1 MTNKTFK
8 SVVSFLPV
16 LSLLLASCSD
26 FTDIKPKGKNLLSTT
41 DDINL
46 LFNQE
51 YYVRAAD
58 MMNVGGSS
66 VYAYSSVPA
75 LINVDNPSKT
85 AYQIKFADSEAD
97 MVRYEILSKA
107 DGYYTGY
114 YSYIGTVA
122 NPALAQLKTA
132 TGGVAAK
139 NALKAEALTL
149 RAYAHYMLLQKFAKA
164 YNPATATSDPAIAYM
179 TEDAELG
186 TQQPKK
192 TVQEAYELCLKDI
205 DEAIEL
211 NAMPKA
217 AASVYRLNRAA
228 MYAVKALVCL
238 SMQRYADAEE
248 AAKDALAENGS
259 LYDYYVN
266 ATTEVSEGGVPYKQ
280 SIVDAEENPETYFD
294 MPQQVY
300 YTWVQPEVAAKFE
313 DGYATY
319 SLFPTMN
326 KQYKDVAK
334 VDPSLAIWD
343 NYGEQLG
350 LAGWDTGN
358 DFQHYI
364 SISGLCSPMMYLVL
378 AECELKNGSVDNA
391 MGYLDLL
398 RAKRLDPAGF
408 KPLKGRVTSR
418 AEAIDCFK
426 NDYLA
431 EFIWTAWTFVGR
443 KRWNVDPEWRETLTR
458 TIEGTTYTLLPT
470 SGLWVFPFPSN
481 VREANPYMTS
491 NRND

>member
-1 MTNKTFK
+1 MTNKTLK
-8 SVVSFLPV
+8 GIASFLP
-16 LSLLLASCSD
+16 LCLLLFASCSD
-26 FTDIKPKGKNLLSTT
+26 FTDIKPKGKNLLQTT

-75 LINVDNPSKT
+75 LINVENLSKT
-85 AYQIKFADSEAD
+85 AYQIMFADSEAD

-122 NPALAQLKTA
+122 NPALSQLGMA
-132 TGGVAAK
+132 TGGETAK
-139 NALKAEALTL
+139 NALRAEALTL

-164 YNPATATSDPAIAYM
+164 YNPATAASDPAIAYM
-179 TEDAELG
+179 TEDVELG
-186 TQQPKK
+186 TPQPKR
-192 TVQEAYELCLKDI
+192 TVQEAYDLCLKDI
-205 DEAIEL
+205 DEAVRL
-211 NAMPKA
+211 DAMPKA

-238 SMQRYADAEE
+238 AMQRHDDAEE
-248 AAKDALAENGS
+248 AAKAALAENGS
-259 LYDYYVN
+259 LYDYYAN
-266 ATTEVSEGGVPYKQ
+266 ATTEVSRGGVPYRQ
-280 SIVDAEENPETYFD
+280 SIVNADENPETYFD

-319 SLFPTMN
+319 HMFPTIN
-326 KQYKDVAK
+326 KQYKDAAK

-343 NYGEQLG
+343 NYGAQIG
-350 LAGWDTGN
+350 LSGWDTGN
-358 DFQHYI
+358 DFRHYI

-378 AECELKNGSVDNA
+378 AECELKSGSVDSA
-391 MGYLDLL
+391 MGYLDQL

-408 KPLKGRVTSR
+408 KPLRGNVTSK
-418 AEAIDCFK
+418 AEAIECLK

-470 SGLWVFPFPSN
+470 SSLWVFPFPSN

-491 NRND
+491 NKND